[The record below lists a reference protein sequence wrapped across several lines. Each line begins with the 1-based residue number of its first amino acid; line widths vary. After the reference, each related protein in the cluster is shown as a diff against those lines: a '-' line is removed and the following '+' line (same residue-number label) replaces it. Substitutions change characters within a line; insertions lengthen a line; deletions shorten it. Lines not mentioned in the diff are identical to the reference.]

1 LLTLLGLLLM
11 AGGAAVAWLSW
22 DSSRNGLA
30 QTRVI
35 DSVPAQM
42 PQLGLYVAAVL
53 ALISIMLIFM
63 VLSALPKKP
72 GKRTFVYRSDNDTSV
87 STMDSRT
94 ISLAAEEAAE
104 STPEV
109 DRADI
114 RINGTAKNPVLH
126 ARFALRAD
134 ARPIDGMDLVRDVL
148 IPQMEL
154 ALGTQFAEKH
164 VNIDFQ
170 PKKSGPSARTTLS

>member
-1 LLTLLGLLLM
+1 YFTVGAGKYPKNPIRNPASTGNKCQSQSNYSRRAVALWKPNSIRPRVLLTLLGLLLM

-53 ALISIMLIFM
+53 ALISIMFIFM
-63 VLSALPKKP
+63 VLSALPKIP

-104 STPEV
+104 S
-109 DRADI
+109 
-114 RINGTAKNPVLH
+114 
-126 ARFALRAD
+126 
-134 ARPIDGMDLVRDVL
+134 
-148 IPQMEL
+148 
-154 ALGTQFAEKH
+154 
-164 VNIDFQ
+164 
-170 PKKSGPSARTTLS
+170 